1 MEKIRAQIKPQDL
14 IIERPYLSEVFNVL
28 RDAKKK
34 WPPDMH
40 LRVDSVWVSC
50 RLKTFPS
57 EGYAGIPANL
67 KSINAEVSHRK
78 SLLQCV
84 DSYDLLPFSKE
95 RLKA

>member
-40 LRVDSVWVSC
+40 LRVDSVLGV
-50 RLKTFPS
+50 
-57 EGYAGIPANL
+57 
-67 KSINAEVSHRK
+67 
-78 SLLQCV
+78 
-84 DSYDLLPFSKE
+84 LP
-95 RLKA
+95 